1 MLASW
6 VEKERGS
13 MANDRFDKEAAAWD
27 SNPTTVKSSKLAF
40 GSLLE
45 HVPDLADDDKAKG
58 RRSPAACATNL
69 ISRAQTLCL
78 KAVRF
83 V

>member
-1 MLASW
+1 
-6 VEKERGS
+6 

-45 HVPDLADDDKAKG
+45 HVPDLADEDTAKG
-58 RRSPAACATNL
+58 RRTPVACAL
-69 ISRAQTLCL
+69 TL
-78 KAVRF
+78 A
-83 V
+83 